1 MRILEQLIRV
11 LFMRI
16 FLLLI
21 LAWLPTQLRAATN
34 SSARP
39 AGPPTVR
46 KHLVYL
52 RDKVNTPYS
61 LSAPQNFLTPRS
73 LERRSRQRIALL
85 PRDLPVNPAYVAQV
99 QAVAGASVRYTS
111 RWFNA
116 VVVECDSVT
125 LGVVQALPC
134 VRNVQT
140 LNRSTTPAAPSTT
153 RFEPVTGRP
162 AATRAD
168 YGKAY
173 AQAHQIGADVMHDA
187 GFRGEGMQIA
197 VLDMG
202 FPGVNTGAV
211 FASLYQENRLASVYN
226 FVERSQNA
234 YWATNN
240 GYNTDHGT
248 LVLSTM
254 AGNQPGVFL
263 GTAPQAT
270 YHLFVTEDVASEH
283 PVEEV
288 NWLIAAERADS
299 LGVDII
305 NSSLGYNTFDAPS
318 VDYTYANLDGRTAL
332 STRAATVAARVGMLV
347 VNSVGNEG
355 NVRDW
360 RYLLAPADADSI
372 LTVGAADSLGR
383 RASFSSIGP
392 TADGRLKPNVSAMGR
407 QAAFVYPSGTVGR
420 DDGTS
425 FSSPI
430 TAGLAAGFWQAH
442 PTLTAQQVIDYLQ
455 RSASQATAPDN
466 LLGYGIPDFG
476 RAQQAVAGIPLP
488 AASAGMVGSAPQLYP
503 NPVPAGAAACT
514 LQLPTELRTQPLEVR
529 LYDVRGTLVTALNL
543 AAPNAAT
550 VQLPTAALRPG
561 VYSCRVGRVG
571 AAPYTLRLIRL

>member
-1 MRILEQLIRV
+1 
-11 LFMRI
+11 MRI
-16 FLLLI
+16 FLLLA
-21 LAWLPTQLRAATN
+21 LAWLPSCLLAAGLP
-34 SSARP
+34 ARP
-39 AGPPTVR
+39 PADSSTVR

-52 RDKVNTPYS
+52 RDKANTPYN
-61 LSAPQNFLTPRS
+61 LSAPQRFLTARA
-73 LERRSRQRIALL
+73 LERRTRQGIVLL
-85 PRDLPVNPAYVAQV
+85 PRDLPVDPAYVAQV
-99 QAVAGASVRYTS
+99 QAVGGAKVWYTS

-116 VVVECDSVT
+116 VVVECDSAT
-125 LGVVQALPC
+125 LALVQALPC
-134 VRNVQT
+134 VRSART
-140 LNRSTTPAAPSTT
+140 LNRSGARATLPPVVGANAPIA
-153 RFEPVTGRP
+153 GRP
-162 AATRAD
+162 AGTRSD

-173 AQAHQIGADVMHDA
+173 AQAQQIGADVMHDA

-211 FASLYQENRLASVYN
+211 FASLYQENRLAGVYN

-234 YWATNN
+234 YWVTNN

-347 VNSVGNEG
+347 VSSVGNEG

-372 LTVGAADSLGR
+372 LTVGAVDSLGR

-442 PTLTAQQVIDYLQ
+442 PTLTAQQVINYLQ
-455 RSASQATAPDN
+455 RSASQATSPDN
-466 LLGYGIPDFG
+466 LLGYGIPNFG

-488 AASAGMVGSAPQLYP
+488 TAPAAGVGSLVQLYP

-529 LYDVRGTLVTALNL
+529 LYDARGALVATLALP
-543 AAPNAAT
+543 APNAAT

-561 VYSCRVGRVG
+561 VYSCRVGRVD